1 MDYLSPMINILIPRY
16 SELDQMVECLTRVLA
31 LCDSETEEHT
41 RRMTAMTLSLACA
54 IEIPH
59 AELLYIHCGA
69 MLHDIGKSVSQIL
82 FCPRSI
88 GSCLNLLAENER
100 LALKTCR

>member
-1 MDYLSPMINILIPRY
+1 MNMDYLSPMINILIPRY

-69 MLHDIGKSVSQIL
+69 MLHDIGEIGIPDFIL
-82 FCPRSI
+82 PKKYWVVFESASR
-88 GSCLNLLAENER
+88 
-100 LALKTCR
+100 K